1 MRRTTTAGL
10 PEGVRG
16 GASGEVV
23 RQMVWK
29 SAFRLTRADDLLVL
43 DVNVSGPEPKKVT
56 VPEPGGP
63 AYVFAPAAREIRVQ
77 FGPQQIVENAKPE
90 LDERKVQLLPLF
102 TRRADLIFLV
112 QVSDGPI
119 PATLE
124 GLLAAIRRLPLKV
137 NGSDPQVAAVPARRR
152 SDLDPHA
159 LVAAATPRIGPD
171 RRDEATRARHAA
183 AARARSAD
191 DLARRTGPHLAP
203 AHGVPTTSAP
213 SGSAEPAEPASQAGG
228 TEFTGPIDPQP
239 STSQVPLPRQ
249 LAIRPPR
256 GPVRMSHSAVPAT
269 RDGRTELWHT
279 RLAVATDD
287 PAGQPVEVSV
297 PVDFD
302 ALPGLPQ
309 AGPPRDDNTL
319 HHAVV
324 GKDYDDAA
332 AQVAPPYLKDNGEPS
347 PTAAARLD
355 RLWLSALGGWLR
367 LSGRWPA
374 GVKELDLDVAQGR
387 DQRQRKVVAG
397 RLMPFGHKAIITA
410 TMTRRFETGG
420 TRVAGLVTRAV
431 LEVVEPLATSDPK
444 GGLQRQWPFASVEIL
459 DRGGIVGT
467 EGILAQFQ
475 VSTFEVGGLPY
486 RFSCRAVD
494 RSGRPIEFAMP
505 MVFAR
510 ETVDD
515 ATAYAGWVAYTQAN
529 QPAPAGPVDP
539 RRTEYFQLGLD
550 GQRLGLTVPP
560 SPANARADESIPD
573 TATTVLARRLDLT
586 VDQFNRP
593 VMRALAARVET
604 LERFAPGTGE
614 VLVEY
619 AQPYLDHLLD
629 GTNAQAQV
637 FLQFA
642 KDSAGTIVQPAVGLA
657 GAATGGLA
665 QLGAPIAGFSRR
677 FGALAGQIPAGPD
690 GVKQVI
696 AGLAKGELD
705 LTFLKSTFGNVA
717 SKLLGLVD
725 LSTLIP
731 ASPKPKL
738 ADVQKI
744 STDVL
749 NGVTRQTMIW
759 RLPLL
764 ERTGTPPNVT
774 VKAKRL
780 GFISLEATGQDP
792 QPTDPT
798 LIEPILEI
806 VQQTEADPDQLEMRS
821 TTSCTI
827 TGLSLRVYASPVH
840 DGDDNSDNPPIVT
853 IPFKKIGFVTKDGGK
868 PDFDV
873 VLGTI
878 EFGGILRF
886 VRILA
891 DLIDSLGLSDPPAL
905 EVTGT
910 GVRSSFSFDVPA
922 VAIGMFALQ
931 NIAFSTVLDLTF
943 APSED
948 QPALLL
954 TVSFASR
961 ANPFLLT
968 VSFLGGGGYL
978 EIAAASNGLESIEGS
993 LQFGAALV
1001 VSFGF
1006 VAKGSIE
1013 AMGGVV
1019 FRYDRSDHVARLTA
1033 FLQIRGEVS
1042 VLSLIS
1048 VSVTLLLEL
1057 SYDFNSQILSGH
1069 AEVVVEVSVWFFSQS
1084 VSIPYDWSVKTGNSD
1099 PTFAELMA
1107 PPGLPGERPWDTY
1120 CLAFAG

>member
-1 MRRTTTAGL
+1 
-10 PEGVRG
+10 
-16 GASGEVV
+16 
-23 RQMVWK
+23 MVWK
-29 SAFRLTRADDLLVL
+29 SAFRLTRADDVLVL

-56 VPEPGGP
+56 PPVPGGP
-63 AYVFAPAAREIRVQ
+63 AYVFAPAAREIRIQ

-90 LDERKVQLLPLF
+90 LDERKVQLQPLF
-102 TRRADLIFLV
+102 TSRADLIFLA
-112 QVSDGPI
+112 QVADGPI

-124 GLLAAIRRLPLKV
+124 GLLDALRRLPLKV
-137 NGSDPQVAAVPARRR
+137 RAGDPEVAAVAARHRPT
-152 SDLDPHA
+152 LDAHA
-159 LVAAATPRIGPD
+159 LVHAVTPPIGPD
-171 RRDEATRARHAA
+171 RGDEATRARRAA
-183 AARARSAD
+183 AHARAAED
-191 DLARRTGPHLAP
+191 DARRARPPLAPVAPRPVHPTSATQPTAPDRPTGPPQSA
-203 AHGVPTTSAP
+203 TSAAGPADP
-213 SGSAEPAEPASQAGG
+213 S
-228 TEFTGPIDPQP
+228 FTGPTDPAP
-239 STSQVPLPRQ
+239 NSSQVPLPRQ
-249 LAIRPPR
+249 LAVRPPR
-256 GPVRMSHSAVPAT
+256 GPVRMSHSATAVA
-269 RDGRTELWHT
+269 REGRTELWHT
-279 RLAVATDD
+279 RLTVATDD
-287 PAGQPVEVSV
+287 PGAGPVEVSV

-302 ALPGLPQ
+302 ALPGLP
-309 AGPPRDDNTL
+309 AVGPPRDDNTL

-324 GKDYDDAA
+324 AKDYDDVA
-332 AQVAPPYLKDNGEPS
+332 AQVAPPYLTADGRPS

-374 GVKELDLDVAQGR
+374 GVTELDLDLAQGR

-410 TMTRRFETGG
+410 TMTRRFETGS

-431 LEVVEPLATSDPK
+431 LEVVEPLVTTDPTD
-444 GGLQRQWPFASVEIL
+444 GLQRQWPFASVEIL
-459 DRGGIVGT
+459 DHGGIVGT
-467 EGILAQFQ
+467 EGLLDQFQ

-494 RSGRPIEFAMP
+494 RAGQTIEFALP

-510 ETVDD
+510 ATVSD
-515 ATAYAGWVAYTQAN
+515 AVAFAGWIDYTQAN
-529 QPAPAGPVDP
+529 QPAPVGPVDP

-550 GQRLGLTVPP
+550 GQRLGLAVPP
-560 SPANARADESIPD
+560 SPENARADETIPD
-573 TATTVLARRLDLT
+573 TATTVLASRLDLT

-593 VMRALAARVET
+593 VMRALTARVEA

-629 GTNAQAQV
+629 GANAQGQV
-637 FLQFA
+637 FLQLA
-642 KDSAGTIVQPAVGLA
+642 RNAAGAIAQPVVGLA
-657 GAATGGLA
+657 GTATGGLA
-665 QLGAPIAGFSRR
+665 QLGAPIAGLSRR
-677 FGALAGQIPAGPD
+677 FGALAGQVPAGPD
-690 GVKQVI
+690 GIKQVI
-696 AGLAKGELD
+696 GDLAKGELD
-705 LTFLKSTFGNVA
+705 LTFLKSVFGGVS
-717 SKLLGLVD
+717 SKLLGLID
-725 LSTLIP
+725 LSDLIP
-731 ASPKPKL
+731 ASPRPKL
-738 ADVQKI
+738 ADVQTI

-749 NGVTRQTMIW
+749 NGVTRQTLVW

-764 ERTGTPPNVT
+764 ERGGTPPNVT
-774 VKAKRL
+774 IKPLRT
-780 GFISLEATGQDP
+780 GFVSLEATGQDP
-792 QPTDPT
+792 QPTDPA
-798 LIEPILEI
+798 LIEPILTI
-806 VQQTEADPDQLEMRS
+806 VQQTAADPDKLEMRS
-821 TTSCTI
+821 TTECTI
-827 TGLSLRVYASPVH
+827 TGLALRVYMS
-840 DGDDNSDNPPIVT
+840 DDTDDPDNVPIVT
-853 IPFKKIGFVTKDGGK
+853 IPFKKISFVTKDGGK

-905 EVTGT
+905 EVTPT

-931 NIAFSTVLDLTF
+931 NIAFSTALDLTF
-943 APSED
+943 APTDE

-978 EIAAASNGLESIEGS
+978 QIAAASNGLASIEGS

-1001 VSFGF
+1001 ISFGF
-1006 VAKGSIE
+1006 VAKGSVE

-1019 FRYDRSDHVARLTA
+1019 FRYDRPNKIARLTA
-1033 FLQIRGEVS
+1033 FLQVRGEVS

-1084 VSIPYDWSVKTGNSD
+1084 VSVPYDWSVKTGNND

-1107 PPGLPGERPWDTY
+1107 PAGVTDERPWDTY
-1120 CLAFAG
+1120 CLAFAS

>member
-1 MRRTTTAGL
+1 MG
-10 PEGVRG
+10 
-16 GASGEVV
+16 
-23 RQMVWK
+23 WN
-29 SAFRLTRADDLLVL
+29 SAFRLTRADDVLVL
-43 DVNVSGPEPKKVT
+43 DVSVSGPAPVQ
-56 VPEPGGP
+56 VSPPVPGGP

-90 LDERKVQLLPLF
+90 LDQRETQLQPLF
-102 TRRADLIFLV
+102 TDRADLIFLT
-112 QVSDGPI
+112 QVSDGSI

-124 GLLAAIRRLPLKV
+124 GLLDAIRRLALKV
-137 NGSDPQVAAVPARRR
+137 NDKDPQVAAVTAVRR
-152 SDLDPHA
+152 SGLDPHA
-159 LVAAATPRIGPD
+159 LVAAVAPRIGPD
-171 RRDEATRARHAA
+171 RPDESEPARNG

-191 DLARRTGPHLAP
+191 DRARRAGSRWSAP
-203 AHGVPTTSAP
+203 AVPDGPSAP
-213 SGSAEPAEPASQAGG
+213 TAPEPTGRTEQTGRAAHAAPVTPAEPDPGLRAGSAALAPS
-228 TEFTGPIDPQP
+228 TGPVGPQP
-239 STSQVPLPRQ
+239 DSSQVPLPRQ

-256 GPVRMSHSAVPAT
+256 GPVRLSHSAAPVT
-269 RDGRTELWHT
+269 SEGRTELWHT

-287 PAGQPVEVSV
+287 PGTGPVEVPV

-302 ALPGLPQ
+302 ALPGIPQ
-309 AGPPRDDNTL
+309 VGPPRDDNTL

-332 AQVAPPYLKDNGEPS
+332 AQVAPPYVTAGGEPS

-367 LSGRWPA
+367 LAGRWPA

-397 RLMPFGHKAIITA
+397 RLLPFGHKAIITA
-410 TMTRRFETGG
+410 TMTRRFETGD

-431 LEVVEPLATSDPK
+431 LEVVEPLVVTDPK
-444 GGLQRQWPFASVEIL
+444 GGLQRQWPFASVAIL

-467 EGILAQFQ
+467 EGILAEFQ

-494 RSGRPIEFAMP
+494 RAGQTIEFAMP

-510 ETVDD
+510 ETVAD
-515 ATAYAGWVAYTQAN
+515 ATAFAGWVAYTQAD
-529 QPAPAGPVDP
+529 QPAPPGPIDS

-550 GQRLGLTVPP
+550 GQRLGLAVPP
-560 SPANARADESIPD
+560 SPANARAGEPIPD
-573 TATTVLARRLDLT
+573 TATTVLAHRLDLT
-586 VDQFNRP
+586 VDQFRRP
-593 VMRALAARVET
+593 VMRTLAARVEA
-604 LERFAPGTGE
+604 LERFAPGTGQ

-629 GTNAQAQV
+629 GANAQGQV
-637 FLQFA
+637 FLQLA
-642 KDSAGTIVQPAVGLA
+642 RNSSGSIIQPVVGLA
-657 GAATGGLA
+657 GQSTGGLA
-665 QLGAPIAGFSRR
+665 QLGAPIAGLSRR
-677 FGALAGQIPAGPD
+677 FGAVAGQLPANPAD
-690 GVKQVI
+690 VTKVI
-696 AGLAKGELD
+696 GDLAKGELD

-717 SKLLGLVD
+717 SRLLGLID

-731 ASPKPKL
+731 ATPKPKL
-738 ADVQKI
+738 ADVQTI

-774 VKAKRL
+774 VKAKRF
-780 GFISLEATGQDP
+780 GFVSLEATGQDP
-792 QPTDPT
+792 TPTEPA

-806 VQQTEADPDQLEMRS
+806 VQQTEADPDRLEMRS

-827 TGLSLRVYASPVH
+827 TGLSLRVYATPVQ
-840 DGDDNSDNPPIVT
+840 DDDDNPPIVT
-853 IPFKKIGFVTKDGGK
+853 IPFKKISFVTRDGGK

-873 VLGTI
+873 VLGAI

-943 APSED
+943 APSDD

-978 EIAAASNGLESIEGS
+978 EIAAASDGLESIEGS

-1006 VAKGSIE
+1006 VAKGSVE

-1033 FLQIRGEVS
+1033 FLQVRGEVS

-1084 VSIPYDWSVKTGNSD
+1084 VSVPYDWSVETGNSD

-1107 PPGLPGERPWDTY
+1107 PDGLPGERPWDTY
-1120 CLAFAG
+1120 CLAFTS